1 MYQPWLTTLDHVR
14 QHRRL
19 AATETDDN
27 PLLQSFIRGIS
38 QDFVTA
44 LQRTPMPY
52 VMTRLFD
59 YGGEYMKSARK
70 LLLDEDLLAVTTLT
84 NGDDSV
90 VSSDDYVLIGA
101 NRYPKFGIRLKVNS
115 GVTWLY
121 DDDPEECI
129 SVAGTWGYVPHYATN
144 AWKDSGV
151 NVPAG
156 DMTAS
161 ATSVELGENE
171 GALFETGQYIRIE
184 SETIQV
190 TAISDDTLTLSR
202 GELGTTAAEHA
213 EGEDIET
220 FHQLEDIKA
229 AVRELVAYRYKTKD
243 QIGGR
248 VQVFQGGVLQVQDV
262 DPMVQET
269 VDRHRRVRISGIG

>member
-1 MYQPWLTTLDHVR
+1 MYQPWLTTLNHVR

-19 AATETDDN
+19 AATETGDN
-27 PLLQSFIRGIS
+27 LLLQSFIRGIS

-59 YGGEYMKSARK
+59 YGGEHMKSARK
-70 LLLDEDLLAVTTLT
+70 LLVDEDLLAVTTLT

-90 VSSDDYVLIGA
+90 VSSDDYVLIGV

-129 SVAGTWGYVPHYATN
+129 SVAGIWGYVPHYVTG

-151 NVPAG
+151 DVPAG

-161 ATSVELGENE
+161 ATSVALGGNE
-171 GALFETGQYIRIE
+171 GASFETGQYIRIE

-190 TAISDDTLTLSR
+190 TDIDSDTLTLSR

-213 EGEDIET
+213 EGEDIEI
-220 FHQLEDIKA
+220 FHQLEDIKN

-269 VDRHRRVRISGIG
+269 INRHRRVQISGIG